1 LVVLAAAAVLVGAV
15 SGWARVMVFD
25 AGRFAD
31 RVTSVLDTST
41 GRSAVADAIT
51 VEVLRVAPDQLVN
64 YRPLVGVAVQTVVAT
79 DAFHQVFRR
88 ALVAAHRATFIRDSS
103 SFLLDLTA
111 SLDVLRS
118 TIAIVAPD
126 AARQAGFDAKAL
138 RIDLT
143 EQIDGLALWRVV
155 DNLRMLESM
164 ALAVAVTSAALAITL
179 ASPRRRMVV
188 WLGSAVV
195 VDGFLVV
202 VLATVLPAI
211 GASLVGEDQAEV
223 VRAGVASFAAG
234 LRAAGVILAGA
245 GVLVVAVATARR
257 DRAERSHAERL
268 GHELRRLA
276 TRPVRPVA
284 RAARGVGLVVAGVVM
299 AAAPSVAVT
308 VLAMAAGTTL
318 AYLGLLEVVAVVG
331 RDATPARPETATVPV
346 ATRGP
351 RRSVALAGPAVL
363 VAVAFV
369 SAGLLYRMGI
379 GEGTPEAATL
389 ECNGHQELC
398 DRRLDEVTFAGTHNS
413 MSASSEPGWLFAE
426 NRGGIAAQLEF
437 GIRALLVDVY
447 YGVSSPVN
455 APGTSQPLIVT
466 DRAKTL
472 AAGLRFGAA
481 NDDEPAEAQER
492 AAELARTSPS
502 APDAPRGLYLC
513 HNWCELGAT
522 PFPRVLETI
531 RRFLDANP
539 TEVLLLFVEDYV
551 AAPELAAAFD
561 QAGLG
566 PRLLELGRRGP
577 LPTLR
582 EAIDAGRTL
591 VVLSEHSGPPPG
603 WYHRGFELFQDTP
616 YFFRSVGDLACGANR
631 GPPDA
636 PLFLVNH
643 WLSTGAPNPAHGR
656 RMNTEQVLTDRVE
669 RCQRERGRKATIVAV
684 DWFDEGDLLD
694 VVDQLNN
701 VR

>member
-25 AGRFAD
+25 SGRFAD
-31 RVTSVLDTST
+31 RVTSVLDTPA
-41 GRSAVADAIT
+41 GRSVVADAIT

-64 YRPLVGVAVQTVVAT
+64 YRPLVSVAVQAVVAT
-79 DAFHQVFRR
+79 DAFNQVLRR
-88 ALVAAHRATFIRDSS
+88 ALVDAHRATFTRDSS
-103 SFLLDLTA
+103 SFLVDLTA

-155 DNLRMLESM
+155 ENLLMLEY
-164 ALAVAVTSAALAITL
+164 AALAIAATSAAFAITL
-179 ASPRRRMVV
+179 TSPRRQMVV

-195 VDGFLVV
+195 VDGILVV
-202 VLATVLPAI
+202 VLATVLPAV
-211 GASLVGEDQAEV
+211 GAAFVGDEQADV
-223 VRAGVASFAAG
+223 VRAGVASFTHG
-234 LRAAGVILAGA
+234 LRAAGIVLAGV
-245 GVLVVAVATARR
+245 GVLVVALATASR
-257 DRAERSHAERL
+257 DRAERRHVERFAH
-268 GHELRRLA
+268 GLRHLA
-276 TRPVRPVA
+276 TQPVRPA
-284 RAARGVGLVVAGVVM
+284 SRAARGAGLVAAGVIM

-308 VLAMAAGTTL
+308 IFAMASGVTL
-318 AYLGLLEVVAVVG
+318 AYLGLLEIVTVVG
-331 RDATPARPETATVPV
+331 RDATPTPRETPTAPV
-346 ATRGP
+346 STTRP
-351 RRSVALAGPAVL
+351 RRSFALAGPVVL

-369 SAGLLYRMGI
+369 GALLFPHLRDG
-379 GEGTPEAATL
+379 GSEATSL

-398 DRRLDEVTFAGTHNS
+398 DRRLDEVSFAGTHNS

-466 DRAKTL
+466 DRARSL

-481 NDDEPAEAQER
+481 NEDEPQEAEER
-492 AAELARTSPS
+492 AAEMARTSPP

-522 PFPRVLETI
+522 PFPRVLDTI

-539 TEVLLLFVEDYV
+539 SEVLLLFVEDYV
-551 AAPELAAAFD
+551 AAPEVAAAFD

-566 PRLLELGRRGP
+566 RRLMQLDPLRP

-582 EAIDAGRTL
+582 AMIDSGRTL
-591 VVLSEHSGPPPG
+591 VVLSEHSGSPPG

-616 YFFRSVGDLACGANR
+616 YFFRSVAELACGTNR
-631 GPPDA
+631 GPADA

-656 RMNTEQVLTDRVE
+656 RINTENVLADRVE
-669 RCQRERGRKATIVAV
+669 RCQRERGRKPTIVAV

-694 VVDQLNN
+694 VVNDLNH